1 MQRLATKMVIG
12 SALSEGADLRLL
24 LRLRSIAIIGQTLT
38 LFIAGLV
45 IKIDLPFIKLGLGV
59 ALLAAINLYT
69 WTRLARPPAQQ
80 PKHVVPDD
88 RVFFYQLLADI
99 GVLTYLLFL
108 AGGPLNPF
116 HDMYLL
122 PVAVAGAALPWTY
135 IWRILVACV
144 SGYTFVALY
153 YVPLQLDHSKLQSLA
168 ILGEWVNHI
177 LLAVLVSYFLFRISI
192 GVRNRDLLLAE
203 AHANE
208 LRNGCA
214 VAVGSVAAGVTHE
227 LATPLS
233 TIAVLLGDM
242 RKEYAGHP
250 DIKPRLDLMVDRL
263 GECKQTLGD
272 LRAFVASLTRGNLT
286 IPVDCLLDDV
296 ANRFRNI
303 RPGVTLARRFEG
315 TRPGP
320 QIVPDIALQQAIINL
335 LNNAGDV
342 SPNSVALEAN
352 WNDST
357 LTVRV
362 CDNGPGISA
371 ELADKLG
378 DILVTTKSPEAGVG
392 LGLFLTNVTMNRL
405 GGRLR
410 LFNREAGGACAELFL
425 PLAVPISGENTR

>member
-1 MQRLATKMVIG
+1 MQRLATKVVTG

-38 LFIAGLV
+38 LFMAGLM
-45 IKIDLPFIKLGLGV
+45 IGIDLPFIKLGLGV
-59 ALLAAINLYT
+59 ALLAALNLYT
-69 WTRLARPPAQQ
+69 WIRLARPPAQQ
-80 PKHVVPDD
+80 PNHAFPDD
-88 RVFFYQLLADI
+88 RVFFYQILVDI

-122 PVAVAGAALPWTY
+122 PLAVAAAALPWTY
-135 IWRILVACV
+135 IWRVLVASV

-153 YVPLQLDHSKLQSLA
+153 YVPLPLDYSKLQSLM
-168 ILGEWVNHI
+168 ILGEWVNHM
-177 LLAVLVSYFLFRISI
+177 LLAVLVSYFLFRIST
-192 GVRNRDLLLAE
+192 GVRSRDRLLAE

-233 TIAVLLGDM
+233 TISILLGDM
-242 RKEYAGHP
+242 RKEYAGQS

-272 LRAFVASLTRGNLT
+272 LRAFVASLTRGDLA

-296 ANRFRNI
+296 ANRFRHI

-320 QIVPDIALQQAIINL
+320 PIIPDIALQQAIMNL
-335 LNNAGDV
+335 LNNASDV
-342 SPNSVALEAN
+342 SPNSVALEAS
-352 WNDST
+352 WNDTT
-357 LTVRV
+357 LIVRV
-362 CDNGPGISA
+362 RDNGPGISA
-371 ELADKLG
+371 EVADKLG

-410 LFNREAGGACAELFL
+410 LFNQEAGGACAELFL
-425 PLAVPISGENTR
+425 PLAALILGGNT